1 MEASRSIGGDCV
13 LWLKVLESLRD
24 HLRAAKIADDVIL
37 GGYNPRNVRPN
48 PKGKGLIYLMR
59 DRERPASEDLVQDT
73 SVQISLD
80 TWVQSDDKNL
90 TVGYEALA
98 RLENAVMDALRRYEE
113 TVTWIADG
121 VQLLQLRITETAG
134 DGDSVRPLVGSRCAI
149 EVIVYEEK

>member
-1 MEASRSIGGDCV
+1 M
-13 LWLKVLESLRD
+13 LWLKVIKSIGD
-24 HLRAAKIADDVIL
+24 HLRAAKIADEVIL

-59 DRERPASEDLVQDT
+59 DRERPSNTDLVPDT
-73 SVQISLD
+73 SIQISLD
-80 TWVQSDDKNL
+80 TWVQSDNKNL

>member
-1 MEASRSIGGDCV
+1 M
-13 LWLKVLESLRD
+13 LWLKVIKSIGD
-24 HLRAAKIADDVIL
+24 HLRAAKIADEVIL

-98 RLENAVMDALRRYEE
+98 RLENAVMDALQRYEE
-113 TVTWIADG
+113 TVTWVADG
-121 VQLLQLRITETAG
+121 VQLMQLKITETAG
-134 DGDSVRPLVGSRCAI
+134 DGDSVRPLVGSRTSI
-149 EVIVYEEK
+149 EIIVYEET

>member
-1 MEASRSIGGDCV
+1 M
-13 LWLKVLESLRD
+13 LWLKVIKSIGD
-24 HLRAAKIADDVIL
+24 HLRAAKIADEVIL
-37 GGYNPRNVRPN
+37 GEYNPRNVRPN

-59 DRERPASEDLVQDT
+59 DRERPSNTDLVPDT
-73 SVQISLD
+73 SIQISLD
-80 TWVQSDDKNL
+80 TWVQSDNKNL

-134 DGDSVRPLVGSRCAI
+134 DGDSVRPLVGSRCSL
-149 EVIVYEEK
+149 EVIVYVEK

>member
-1 MEASRSIGGDCV
+1 MAASRSIGGDCV
-13 LWLKVLESLRD
+13 LWLKVLESLRE
-24 HLRAAKIADDVIL
+24 HLRAVKIADDVIL

-59 DRERPASEDLVQDT
+59 DRERPASADLVQDT

-80 TWVQSDDKNL
+80 TWVQSDDKDL
-90 TVGYEALA
+90 TAGYEALA

-134 DGDSVRPLVGSRCAI
+134 DGDSVRPLVGSRCSL
-149 EVIVYEEK
+149 EVIVYVEK

>member
-1 MEASRSIGGDCV
+1 MAASRSIGGDCV

-113 TVTWIADG
+113 TVTWVTDG
-121 VQLLQLRITETAG
+121 VQLMQLKITETAG
-134 DGDSVRPLVGSRCAI
+134 DGDSVRPLVGSRTSLEI
-149 EVIVYEEK
+149 IVYEET

>member
-1 MEASRSIGGDCV
+1 M
-13 LWLKVLESLRD
+13 LWLSVLESLRD
-24 HLRAAKIADDVIL
+24 HMRAAKIADDVIL

-48 PKGKGLIYLMR
+48 SKGKGLIYLIR

-73 SVQISLD
+73 NVQISLD
-80 TWVQSDDKNL
+80 TWVQSDDKDL
-90 TVGYEALA
+90 TAGYEALA

-134 DGDSVRPLVGSRCAI
+134 DGDSVRPLVGSRCSL
-149 EVIVYEEK
+149 EVIVYVEK